1 MPPMQRSP
9 CEGLLEAAGDNV
21 ENVAFQVPEKS
32 VPPYVGEKVG
42 LGHLFESLEKI
53 QM

>member
-1 MPPMQRSP
+1 MQRSP
-9 CEGLLEAAGDNV
+9 REGLLVAAGHDGRNV
-21 ENVAFQVPEKS
+21 VFQVLEKS

-42 LGHLFESLEKI
+42 LGCLFESLEKI